1 LGKGSIF
8 AYLPVKSI
16 EEYNN
21 RDSVP
26 LKLFQNKVSQGRH
39 MKKSMCPIRKTKN
52 ATMQVKNFVI
62 LLSCAAALTSC
73 KNGLFGKNK
82 KQQSEVTGWNYNDKN
97 MGGYQVAKSQEQGNG
112 PGLVFVQGGTFTMGQ
127 TEEDVMSD
135 WNNIPKRVTVP
146 SFYMD
151 RTEVANVHYREY
163 IYWLNRVFDPE
174 GDANNQKI
182 IDNALPD
189 TLVWRSELSYN
200 EPLVEYYF
208 RHPGFNNYPVVGVSW
223 RQAYDFCLWR
233 SDRVNE
239 GILMKKGYVATQGL
253 QGQQQENNFT
263 TKSYLLGLYQAQP
276 GKGATSKKNPL
287 KTAQG
292 TPRTQ
297 VAMEDGLLLPDYRL
311 PFESEWEYAAYG
323 LINQNPRPSTKE
335 GKRGEELQSNK
346 QVYPWAQNVNGLRET
361 KHGSWQGQFLANFK
375 RGSGDNA
382 GVAGGL
388 NDRAIYTAEVKS
400 FYPNGFGIYNM
411 AGNVS
416 EWVFDVFRPLS
427 SLDFGGNNDDVAPV
441 RGNRFRTIDK
451 SSGEPRIDSMGRV
464 VMRDVTDSESA
475 KRRNYQRGNVIN
487 FLDGDEQSEASY
499 GYGKTTLVS
508 DKSRVYKGGS
518 WNDRAY
524 WLSPGTRRYMEED
537 QASSTVGFRCAMDRM
552 GSPEGNKRKTGQFFR
567 TKKQK
572 R

>member
-1 LGKGSIF
+1 M
-8 AYLPVKSI
+8 
-16 EEYNN
+16 
-21 RDSVP
+21 
-26 LKLFQNKVSQGRH
+26 Q
-39 MKKSMCPIRKTKN
+39 TKH
-52 ATMQVKNFVI
+52 FVI
-62 LLSCAAALTSC
+62 LLSCAALMASC

-82 KQQSEVTGWNYNDKN
+82 KEKSDVTGWNYNDKN
-97 MGGYQVAKSQEQGNG
+97 MGGYQVAKAKEQNTG
-112 PGLVFVQGGTFTMGQ
+112 PNLVFVQGGTFTMGQ
-127 TEEDVMSD
+127 TEEDVMGD
-135 WNNIPKRVTVP
+135 WNNIPRRVTVP

-163 IYWLNRVFDPE
+163 IHWLTKVFDPE
-174 GDANNQKI
+174 SDPNNLKI
-182 IDNALPD
+182 LNNALPD

-208 RHPGFNNYPVVGVSW
+208 RHPSFNYYPVVGVTW

-239 GILMKKGYVATQGL
+239 GILMEKGYVAKQGI

-276 GKGATSKKNPL
+276 GKVATSKKNPL
-287 KTAQG
+287 KTDQG

-297 VAMEDGLLLPDYRL
+297 VTMEDGILLPNYRL
-311 PFESEWEYAAYG
+311 PFEAEWEYAAYG

-335 GKRGEELQSNK
+335 GKRGEELQTNK
-346 QVYPWAQNVNGLRET
+346 QIYPWAVNINGLRDT

-375 RGSGDNA
+375 RGAGDNA

-388 NDRAIYTAEVKS
+388 NDRAIYTSDVKS
-400 FYPNGFGIYNM
+400 FYPNGFGLYNM

-416 EWVFDVFRPLS
+416 EWVFDVYRPLT
-427 SLDFGGNNDDVAPV
+427 SLDADDVAPV
-441 RGNRFRTIDK
+441 RGNKFMK
-451 SSGEPRIDSMGRV
+451 LYKNASGEAEIDSMGRV
-464 VMRDVTDSESA
+464 KMVAVTDSESMH
-475 KRRNYQRGNVIN
+475 RRNYQRGNVIN
-487 FLDGDEQSEASY
+487 YLDGDEASESAY
-499 GYGKTTLVS
+499 GYGKTTLIS

-552 GSPEGNKRKTGQFFR
+552 GSPEGNKRKTGNFWKTQ
-567 TKKQK
+567 KQK

>member
-1 LGKGSIF
+1 MPIHVS
-8 AYLPVKSI
+8 
-16 EEYNN
+16 
-21 RDSVP
+21 
-26 LKLFQNKVSQGRH
+26 LKNKNS
-39 MKKSMCPIRKTKN
+39 
-52 ATMQVKNFVI
+52 MQVKNFLI
-62 LLSCAAALTSC
+62 LLSSVVLVTSC
-73 KNGLFGKNK
+73 KNGGLLK
-82 KQQSEVTGWNYNDKN
+82 KKAEKSEATGWNYNDKN
-97 MGGYQVAKSQEQGNG
+97 MGGYQVSKSRDQATG

-127 TEEDVMSD
+127 TEEDVMGD
-135 WNNIPKRVTVP
+135 WNNIPRRVTVP

-151 RTEVANVHYREY
+151 RTEVANIHYREY
-163 IYWLNRVFDPE
+163 IHWLNRIFDPSADE
-174 GDANNQKI
+174 NNRKI
-182 IDNALPD
+182 VESALPD

-239 GILMKKGYVATQGL
+239 GILMDKGFVAKQGI
-253 QGQQQENNFT
+253 QGQQGEENFT

-287 KTAQG
+287 KTSQG
-292 TPRTQ
+292 TPRTS
-297 VAMEDGLLLPDYRL
+297 VSMEDGILQPDYRL
-311 PFESEWEYAAYG
+311 PFEAEWEYAAYG
-323 LINQNPRPSTKE
+323 LINQNPRPSLKE

-416 EWVFDVFRPLS
+416 EWVYDVFRPLS
-427 SLDFGGNNDDVAPV
+427 GIDMDDVAPV
-441 RGNRFRTIDK
+441 RGNKFMKLYKNDQ
-451 SSGEPRIDSMGRV
+451 GEAERDSLGRV
-464 VMRDVTDSESA
+464 KMVQVTDEES
-475 KRRNYQRGNVIN
+475 KGRRNYQRGNVIN
-487 FLDGDEQSEASY
+487 FLDGDSLSQASY
-499 GYGKTTLVS
+499 GYGQTTLVS
-508 DKSRVYKGGS
+508 DKSRVFKGGS

-524 WLSPGTRRYMEED
+524 WLSPGTRRYLEED
-537 QASSTVGFRCAMDRM
+537 QASSTIGFRCAMDRM
-552 GSPEGNKRKTGQFFR
+552 GSPEGNKRKTGNFFR